1 MYVYIMNSS
10 FLVKSL
16 LGGVLCSL
24 FCCLTVHMPR
34 QTGSHTHTSAITV
47 LFKGDNDRLGC

>member
-47 LFKGDNDRLGC
+47 LFKGDNDR